1 MPRRA
6 VLRSSLAVNSLRI
19 SASAALSLLALTC
32 LPVTGCAPASSEADG
47 VSGDAPLL
55 DGEMFASSWNVTTP
69 RSLFGQ
75 VSTRVRPSEATA
87 RTLLARNAGMLG
99 VRADLADLGVAT
111 SFETPL
117 GEHYTFPQV
126 HAGVPVYGAEIKVHY
141 NREGSVIAVNN
152 TYVPGLERVTVRPS
166 ISAKQAADHADA
178 ALDVST
184 RRRAENEEAASVD
197 LVIFAAE
204 GSPTLAYRVVRE
216 GDGPT
221 WEVFVD
227 AHTGAALSEPTDLN
241 RYLNGTGKV
250 FKINA
255 VVATQNNSLVD
266 ASDAAAAVP
275 STAYLTVTLQGLT
288 GNGLLDGTFA
298 ASSYNSK
305 RASSATNTF
314 SYDRSMGGFN
324 ETMGYYYIDFA
335 ERYIQS
341 LGFTNV
347 NNRQQVFAT
356 DRYKQDNSYY
366 TPSTKKISFGTG
378 GVDDA
383 EDGEVILHEYGHSIQ
398 DNEVPGFGSSAQAGA
413 MGEGFGD
420 YWAASVGAQ
429 LSGGYQD
436 TCVAEWDAVS
446 YASGVPHCLRRLDS
460 TKHYPQNVVGEVH
473 ADGEIWSAA
482 LWQIR
487 GSIGATNAD
496 KVILQA
502 HFLLTA
508 GASFND
514 GANAIATAA
523 ANLGFTA
530 TEITGIRTILQ
541 SRGFTLNP

>member
-1 MPRRA
+1 MLRRPG
-6 VLRSSLAVNSLRI
+6 LRSSLAAHPLRL

-32 LPVTGCAPASSEADG
+32 LPVAGCAPDSSEADS

-55 DGEMFASSWNVTTP
+55 DGAMFASSWNAATP

-75 VSTRVRPSEATA
+75 VSTRVRPSEDTA

-99 VRADLADLGVAT
+99 VRADLADLAAAT
-111 SFETPL
+111 SLETPM
-117 GEHYTFPQV
+117 GAHYTFPQV

-141 NREGSVIAVNN
+141 DREGRVVAVNN
-152 TYVPGLERVTVRPS
+152 TYVPGVERVAVRPS

-178 ALDVST
+178 ALDASSRT
-184 RRRAENEEAASVD
+184 RAENEEAPSAN
-197 LVIFAAE
+197 LVILTAE

-221 WEVFVD
+221 WEVFID
-227 AHTGAALSEPTDLN
+227 AHTGAALTEPTDLN
-241 RYLNGTGKV
+241 RYVNGTGKV
-250 FKINA
+250 FNVNA
-255 VVATQNNSLVD
+255 VVATQNNGLLD
-266 ASDAAAAVP
+266 GNDAASAVP
-275 STAYLTVTLQGLT
+275 ASAYITVTLQGLT
-288 GNGLLDGTFA
+288 GNGFLDGTFA

-314 SYDRSMGGFN
+314 SYDRSTGGFN

-366 TPSTKKISFGTG
+366 TPSTKKITYGTG

-383 EDGEVILHEYGHSIQ
+383 EDAEVILHEYGHSIQ
-398 DNEVPGFGSSAQAGA
+398 DNQVSGFGSSAEAGA

-420 YWAASVGAQ
+420 YWGASVNAQ
-429 LSGGYQD
+429 FSGGYQD
-436 TCVAEWDAVS
+436 TCVAEWDAIS

-487 GSIGATNAD
+487 GSIGAARSD

-523 ANLGFTA
+523 AGLGFTA
-530 TEITGIRTILQ
+530 TEIASIRTILQ
-541 SRGFTLNP
+541 NRGFTLNP